1 MSSEDSTRDDYPAAA
16 PEGHLDAEIERELDD
31 SIADLAAPSAKS
43 DGSPSPADIA
53 AGLDDEIQREIDEA
67 LGDMS
72 IEDVLAAEEA
82 AQGRGDEESPV
93 RKGTVVAVQDDA
105 LLVDLGGRSE
115 GMLPASQFDDETMPE
130 VGDVVEVTIEG
141 YDESEGLILLS
152 RKGAV
157 LAATWDTLEKGSI
170 VEARVT
176 GHNKGGLE
184 VSIDGIRGFMPIS
197 QIEMYRVEDLAGYLH
212 HKLTCEVI
220 EIDRSGDN
228 VVVSRREVLEREA
241 AEQREMQF
249 KELQVGQI
257 VPGVVRSI
265 MPYGAFVGIGA
276 VDGLLHISD
285 MSHSRIEDPTEI
297 VTEGQQVQ
305 VKILKISE
313 EDGRISLGLKQV
325 QPDPWDGAAA
335 KWPADHVVSGRV
347 VRLADFGAFVELEPG
362 VDGLIPIS
370 EFSFERRIHH
380 PSEMIAVGDVIK
392 VRVLKLDVEAKR
404 ISLSLKRVGDDPWIG
419 ASVRWPVDSIA
430 EGVVTRLADFGA
442 FVELAP
448 GVEAL
453 VHISE
458 AASGHVRSIAEAVR
472 EGQTVQAKVLSVDED
487 SRRISLSIKQVQDTP
502 WYTGPEGDPPAAEEP
517 KKRKRPLKGG
527 LD

>member
-1 MSSEDSTRDDYPAAA
+1 MSSEDEMRDN
-16 PEGHLDAEIERELDD
+16 LDTEIERQLDE
-31 SIADLAAPSAKS
+31 SIADLPAAS
-43 DGSPSPADIA
+43 SP
-53 AGLDDEIQREIDEA
+53 GELDDAIQREIDEA

-82 AQGRGDEESPV
+82 AQGGGRRGQEDSPL
-93 RKGTVVAVQDDA
+93 RKGMVVAVQSDG

-115 GMLPASQFDDETMPE
+115 GLLPASQFDAETMPE
-130 VGDVVEVTIEG
+130 VGDTVEFTIEG
-141 YDESEGLILLS
+141 YDEGEGLILLS

-157 LAATWDTLEKGSI
+157 LVASWDSLEKGTI

-184 VSIDGIRGFMPIS
+184 VSVSGIRGFMPIS
-197 QIEMYRVEDLAGYLH
+197 QIDLYRVDDLAKYLN
-212 HKLTCEVI
+212 HKLVSEVI
-220 EIDRSGDN
+220 EMSGDN
-228 VVVSRREVLEREA
+228 VVVSRRAVLEREQ
-241 AEQREMQF
+241 AEQAEMQF
-249 KELQVGQI
+249 KELQEGQI

-265 MPYGAFVGIGA
+265 MPYGAFVSIGA

-285 MSHSRIEDPTEI
+285 MSHSRIESATEI

-305 VKILKISE
+305 VKILKISAD
-313 EDGRISLGLKQV
+313 DGKISLGLKQV

-392 VRVLKLDVEAKR
+392 LRVLKLDVEQKR
-404 ISLSLKRVGDDPWIG
+404 ISLSLKRVGDDPWVG
-419 ASVRWPVDSIA
+419 ASVRWAVESIV

-442 FVELAP
+442 FIELAP
-448 GVEAL
+448 GVEGL

-458 AASGHVRSIAEAVR
+458 AATGHIRSISEAVR
-472 EGQTVQAKVLSVDED
+472 EGQTVQAKVLSVEEEN
-487 SRRISLSIKQVQDTP
+487 RRISLSIKQVQETP
-502 WYTGPEGDPPAAEEP
+502 WYTGPQSDQPAAEKP
-517 KKRKRPLKGG
+517 KERKRPLKGG